1 MLISD
6 LISFKFNDNIT
17 QPVMCGVSEHVDNAV
32 WDFFDRELQFSES
45 DFAYEIVSEIE
56 SLKNE

>member
-6 LISFKFNDNIT
+6 LINFKLNDNIT
-17 QPVMCGVSEHVDNAV
+17 QPIMRGVSEHDDNAV
-32 WDFFDRELQFSES
+32 WDFFDRELQFSED
-45 DFAYEIVSEIE
+45 DFAYDIVSEIE